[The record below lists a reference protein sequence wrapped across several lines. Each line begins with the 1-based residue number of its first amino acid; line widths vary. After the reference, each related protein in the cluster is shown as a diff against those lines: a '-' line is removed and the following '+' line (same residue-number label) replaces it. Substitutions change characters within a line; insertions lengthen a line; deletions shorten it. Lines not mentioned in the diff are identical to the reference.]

1 MTYEQYLSKRSA
13 LIDDLQKLIDDS
25 ASEDLYQKK
34 KAEVENLDS
43 KWAEYADRQAN
54 LNALSD
60 DQPVFCPPW
69 HEPGTVAGGVN
80 FLTGRNYTGGSL
92 SGAGTVFLNERR
104 SMTDLARERGNNRA
118 EVLNIENAL
127 GDTIKGIVTGRWD
140 NPVLKDAVT
149 TSGTSVLIPEV
160 LSAQV
165 IDLARSISL
174 FGQAAVPVVPME
186 TNNMTISRIKTDP
199 VFKFKQ
205 ERSAVDESS
214 FELDGVEL
222 KSKTIYGYA
231 YVTLEALQS
240 SKNLDSIIRQTFAAA
255 IAQGIDKAMLY
266 GQANED
272 GFDTFAPSGIMND
285 EDILSVASEG
295 GYSDF
300 VKAAGKIRRNNGVPT
315 VAALN
320 AATDEALQLLTDKNG
335 VYLTPPQAF
344 SSLNKIV
351 TNQLIEDETNGS
363 DALVFD
369 PHAMLIG
376 IQNNV
381 RIKVLE
387 GTDEGLKKG
396 LVAFQI
402 YAMLD
407 CKVVRPKA
415 ICKITGIGL
424 SGE

>member
-13 LIDDLQKLIDDS
+13 LIDMAQTLIDEGKLEESKAKMQEID
-25 ASEDLYQKK
+25 DLD
-34 KAEVENLDS
+34 AEWDKTAQAL
-43 KWAEYADRQAN
+43 ADFR
-54 LNALSD
+54 ALSD
-60 DQPVFCPPW
+60 NQPVFRPPW
-69 HEPGTVAGGVN
+69 HEPGTVAEGVN

-160 LSAQV
+160 LSAQI

-205 ERSAVDESS
+205 EGSAVNESS

-381 RIKVLE
+381 RIKVIE
-387 GTDEGLKKG
+387 GSDEAVKRGMI
-396 LVAFQI
+396 AFQI

-415 ICKITGIGL
+415 ICKITGI
-424 SGE
+424 SA